1 MKVLNSVQG
10 NVFYVYV
17 CLMECLTASGVY
29 LNINDRK
36 SKPEA
41 YSDFQMTVEK
51 LIQRYA
57 TTSNNH
63 KRSKQ
68 LDVSEFP
75 AITRKLLKY
84 RAYKVRLVLLLVG

>member
-1 MKVLNSVQG
+1 
-10 NVFYVYV
+10 
-17 CLMECLTASGVY
+17 MESLTASGVY
-29 LNINDRK
+29 LSINDSK
-36 SKPEA
+36 CKPEA

-51 LIQRYA
+51 LLQRYA
-57 TTSNNH
+57 ITSNNH

-75 AITRKLLKY
+75 AITRKLIKY

>member
-1 MKVLNSVQG
+1 
-10 NVFYVYV
+10 
-17 CLMECLTASGVY
+17 
-29 LNINDRK
+29 
-36 SKPEA
+36 
-41 YSDFQMTVEK
+41 MTVEK

-57 TTSNNH
+57 ITSNNH

-68 LDVSEFP
+68 LDVSELL